1 MIRTRAVRWRRG
13 VVFALPGLWV
23 LGVVVWELLCPRGQA
38 VQLLAA
44 APAIACAG
52 TGRRQCVTAAGACA
66 ILALVPLGSA
76 GRADAGIRIG
86 TCCAIVAVA
95 AAGCAVTVRR
105 RRLLRELERA
115 REVAAT
121 AQSVVLRPLPPRLD
135 GITVAGGHLSVSEG
149 ALVGGD
155 LYEALATPYGVRIV
169 MGDVRGH
176 GLTAISTVAA
186 VLGSFRE
193 AAHDEPDL
201 ADVLRRLDRAL
212 QRHLCERA
220 RAEGRAGP
228 GGEAERWLGEEFVT
242 LLLLE
247 VCPDG
252 VVTAL
257 NCGHPWPYRLACPAG
272 DGDGVGA
279 RAASVGRGDP
289 LPPLGLFPLP
299 PELPVARLTRL
310 LPGDALVLHTDGAE
324 DARDAAGAFF
334 PLARVL
340 GDAAGGAPIVPSRVI
355 DRVQAALLRHTGGRL
370 SDDIALLVLSNDRR
384 RAARHGPRP
393 CLVRSGRPRR

>member
-23 LGVVVWELLCPRGQA
+23 LGVVVWELMSPHGQA

-52 TGRRQCVTAAGACA
+52 TGRRQCVAAAAVCA
-66 ILALVPLGSA
+66 VLALVPLA
-76 GRADAGIRIG
+76 GPADARIRVG

-95 AAGCAVTVRR
+95 AAACAVTVRR
-105 RRLLRELERA
+105 RRLLRELARA

-135 GITVAGGHLSVSEG
+135 GLTLAGGHLSVSEG

-155 LYEALATPYGVRIV
+155 LYEALATPHGVRIV
-169 MGDVRGH
+169 IGDVRGH
-176 GLTAISTVAA
+176 GLTAIGTVAA

-193 AAHDEPDL
+193 AAHDEPLL

-228 GGEAERWLGEEFVT
+228 GADPERGLGEEFVT

-272 DGDGVGA
+272 DGDAVGA
-279 RAASVGRGDP
+279 RAAAVGRGEP

-340 GDAAGGAPIVPSRVI
+340 GEAAGGAPIAPSRVV

-384 RAARHGPRP
+384 RAAGHGPRP
-393 CLVRSGRPRR
+393 CLARSGRPPR

>member
-23 LGVVVWELLCPRGQA
+23 LGVVAWELVSPRGEA

-52 TGRRQCVTAAGACA
+52 SGRRQCVTAAGACA
-66 ILALVPLGSA
+66 LFALVPLGSA
-76 GRADAGIRIG
+76 RVDGGVRVG

-95 AAGCAVTVRR
+95 AAGCAVTGRR

-121 AQSVVLRPLPPRLD
+121 AQRVLLRPLPPRLD
-135 GITVAGGHLSVSEG
+135 GITLAGGHLSVSEG

-169 MGDVRGH
+169 IGDVRGH
-176 GLTAISTVAA
+176 GLTAIGTVAA

-193 AAHDEPDL
+193 AAHDEPAL

-220 RAEGRAGP
+220 RAEAQARP
-228 GGEAERWLGEEFVT
+228 GAEQERGLGEEFVT
-242 LLLLE
+242 VLLLE
-247 VCPDG
+247 IRPDG
-252 VVTAL
+252 LVTAV
-257 NCGHPWPYRLACPAG
+257 NCGHPWPYRLSGTAG
-272 DGDGVGA
+272 EGA
-279 RAASVGRGDP
+279 RAAAVGRGDP

-299 PELPVARLTRL
+299 PELPVVPLTML

-324 DARDAAGAFF
+324 DARDAAGSFF
-334 PLARVL
+334 PLARAL
-340 GDAAGGAPIVPSRVI
+340 DDAAADRAPVVPAAI
-355 DRVQAALLRHTGGRL
+355 IEHVQSALLRHTGGRL
-370 SDDIALLVLSNDRR
+370 SDDIALLVLSNDRCP
-384 RAARHGPRP
+384 APGPGSRP
-393 CLVRSGRPRR
+393 CLARSGRPRR